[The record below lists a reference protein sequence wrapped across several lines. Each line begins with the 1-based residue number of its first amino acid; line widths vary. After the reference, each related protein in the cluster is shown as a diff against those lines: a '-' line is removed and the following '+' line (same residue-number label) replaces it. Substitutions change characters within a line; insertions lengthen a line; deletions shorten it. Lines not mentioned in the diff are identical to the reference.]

1 MDTPL
6 IQLEFSCEALEE
18 GLSPLFLFG
27 LRKRFQP
34 AFSKAVGC
42 WQPTGGCTA
51 GDECPCR
58 QVFSRELATDP
69 DALRRF
75 QKPPLPFAFRLPL
88 LDEELLPGDGFSF
101 SLVLTG
107 SCTNHLETC
116 IAATRAALPGSIR
129 ISSTSSVAFDGS
141 RRKIPMRSGCPDL
154 TALPIISMSDLMQ
167 GGDAVVDHLTISI
180 ETPLRLLSKGYPL
193 RTVDFSVLAGA
204 LFRRISS
211 LAYYYGGVEPDFDF
225 KWLAEKA
232 REISI
237 DSSHA
242 GWVSWGGSIQG
253 VLGNIEIS
261 GDLSELLPFLKV
273 GELLNV
279 GKGAA
284 YGMGSYRLSVEH
296 K

>member
-6 IQLEFSCEALEE
+6 IKLEFCCEALEE
-18 GLSPLFLFG
+18 GLSPLLLFG

-34 AFSKAVGC
+34 AFSKTVGC
-42 WQPTGGCTA
+42 WLPTGGCTA
-51 GDECPCR
+51 GDDCPCR
-58 QVFSRELATDP
+58 QIFSRELATDP

-75 QKPPLPFAFRLPL
+75 QKPPLPFAFRLPQ

-101 SLVLTG
+101 SLVLAG

-141 RRKIPMRSGCPDL
+141 RRKIPMRSGRPDL
-154 TALPIISMSDLMQ
+154 TALSLISMADLMQ
-167 GGDAVVDHLTISI
+167 GGDAAAERLTIHF
-180 ETPLRLLSKGYPL
+180 ETPLRLLSHGGVL
-193 RTVDFSVLAGA
+193 RSPDFAHIAGA

-211 LAYYYGGVEPDFDF
+211 LVYYYGGIEPDFDF
-225 KWLAEKA
+225 KWLAKKA
-232 REISI
+232 GEIVVDRSRLR
-237 DSSHA
+237 
-242 GWVSWGGSIQG
+242 WVNWSGSIQG
-253 VLGNIEIS
+253 VLGNLEIS

-273 GELLNV
+273 GEFLNV

-284 YGMGSYRLSVEH
+284 YGMGSYRLSGWE
-296 K
+296 